1 MDCPNPIG
9 FSVLLSGAAYVFEV
23 EGFLSSSEHGDFLAL
38 DLGGSSFRVLLVQVQ
53 KETPSVK
60 KRKVTMQQK
69 IYTIPQETMQGSGE
83 EVMLRTLNVFFLVS
97 QNPSRPIQMFICVSS
112 QLFDH
117 IVSCIADFLE
127 YKGMGGASL
136 PLGFTFSFPCHQSK
150 LDQVVFDQ
158 SSFYCFF

>member
-1 MDCPNPIG
+1 M
-9 FSVLLSGAAYVFEV
+9 
-23 EGFLSSSEHGDFLAL
+23 SSSEHGNFLAL

-53 KETPSVK
+53 RETPCGK

-69 IYTIPQETMQGSGE
+69 IYSIPQETMQGSGE
-83 EVMLRTLNVFFLVS
+83 EVMLCSVNFLLFFCFFSPAPTHSLD
-97 QNPSRPIQMFICVSS
+97 QRPFCVSS

-127 YKGMGGASL
+127 YRGMGGASL

-150 LDQVVFDQ
+150 LDQVVFQ
-158 SSFYCFF
+158 QTSFFWLEITSLFFRKGKFPRQRSH